1 MTSRPGKQTI
11 TIHILSNISKSKGD
25 QTMKFGLLIE
35 YIMRNIFPEKSTS
48 KIITYS
54 MLTQKYDLC

>member
-1 MTSRPGKQTI
+1 
-11 TIHILSNISKSKGD
+11 
-25 QTMKFGLLIE
+25 MKFGLLIE